1 MLLYTTFKIIITV
14 KIVNRGEKEMDIAI
28 ILLLIGYIAVT
39 IITIILEIKND
50 KMIKENLKMEIKLIN
65 KQEKISWILIEA
77 DLNKEN
83 PAVTVKKIKEV
94 ITSD

>member
-1 MLLYTTFKIIITV
+1 
-14 KIVNRGEKEMDIAI
+14 MDIATTILAITYVVI
-28 ILLLIGYIAVT
+28 IAIAIFFEAKNNK
-39 IITIILEIKND
+39 IIEEHFRK
-50 KMIKENLKMEIKLIN
+50 EIKLID

-94 ITSD
+94 ITSDQTK

>member
-1 MLLYTTFKIIITV
+1 
-14 KIVNRGEKEMDIAI
+14 MDIAI

>member
-1 MLLYTTFKIIITV
+1 MNIATTILAITYV
-14 KIVNRGEKEMDIAI
+14 VI
-28 ILLLIGYIAVT
+28 T
-39 IITIILEIKND
+39 TITIIFQIKNN
-50 KMIKENLKMEIKLIN
+50 KIVEEHFRKEIKLID

-94 ITSD
+94 ITSDQTK

>member
-14 KIVNRGEKEMDIAI
+14 KIVNRGEKEIDIAI

-50 KMIKENLKMEIKLIN
+50 KMIKENLKMEIKNIY
-65 KQEKISWILIEA
+65 
-77 DLNKEN
+77 
-83 PAVTVKKIKEV
+83 
-94 ITSD
+94 

>member
-1 MLLYTTFKIIITV
+1 MNIATTILAITYV
-14 KIVNRGEKEMDIAI
+14 VI
-28 ILLLIGYIAVT
+28 T
-39 IITIILEIKND
+39 TITIIFQIKNN
-50 KMIKENLKMEIKLIN
+50 KIVEEHFRKEIELID

-94 ITSD
+94 ITSDQTK

>member
-1 MLLYTTFKIIITV
+1 
-14 KIVNRGEKEMDIAI
+14 MDIATT
-28 ILLLIGYIAVT
+28 ILAITYVV
-39 IITIILEIKND
+39 IITITIIFQIKNN
-50 KMIKENLKMEIKLIN
+50 KIVEEHFRKEIELID

-94 ITSD
+94 ITSDQTK